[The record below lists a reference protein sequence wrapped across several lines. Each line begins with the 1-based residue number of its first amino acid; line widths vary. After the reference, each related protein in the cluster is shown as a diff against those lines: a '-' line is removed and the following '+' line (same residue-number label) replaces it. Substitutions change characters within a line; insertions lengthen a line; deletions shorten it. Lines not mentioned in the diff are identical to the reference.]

1 MYDLAQE
8 SSSNVTPVDILDAIT
23 FVSKAWNIVK
33 SSTIEHCWEK
43 TGILPDFKGNNPE
56 ENDSDWNQDIND
68 DINRITL
75 ELQEMIDELNLQ
87 DPITAI
93 HETEIAE
100 RFIHI
105 DDEIPIELLSDEEII
120 AAIISRPEND
130 DIEEDDELETNIS
143 ISNKEALSSLEK
155 VVQYFKNLP
164 DNILVDYTE
173 LKTLYA
179 LKSKI
184 NKQIQDNA
192 KQTTLDSFMQC

>member
-1 MYDLAQE
+1 
-8 SSSNVTPVDILDAIT
+8 
-23 FVSKAWNIVK
+23 
-33 SSTIEHCWEK
+33 
-43 TGILPDFKGNNPE
+43 
-56 ENDSDWNQDIND
+56 
-68 DINRITL
+68 
-75 ELQEMIDELNLQ
+75 
-87 DPITAI
+87 
-93 HETEIAE
+93 
-100 RFIHI
+100 
-105 DDEIPIELLSDEEII
+105 
-120 AAIISRPEND
+120 PEND